1 MAVAV
6 STGEPGTPLLLAVRF
21 SAALL
26 ASLNLGT
33 ATHTKHEGSGR
44 FDRRPRAPRVNG
56 RNQCQAGVAR
66 RRDSG

>member
-6 STGEPGTPLLLAVRF
+6 STDEPGTPLLAVRF

-26 ASLNLGT
+26 ASLNRGT

-44 FDRRPRAPRVNG
+44 FDRRLRAPRVNG

-66 RRDSG
+66 RRDSE